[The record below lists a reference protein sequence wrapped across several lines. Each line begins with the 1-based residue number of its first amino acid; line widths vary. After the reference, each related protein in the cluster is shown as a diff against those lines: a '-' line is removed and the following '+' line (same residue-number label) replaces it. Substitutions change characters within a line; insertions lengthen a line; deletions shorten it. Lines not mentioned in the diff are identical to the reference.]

1 MKFRAKTLLA
11 KLEVTYGVDPTPT
24 AADGIQTKNL
34 SIQPYLGNMITR
46 DLDRETLGAQVQI
59 NTNPHVEVSF
69 EVELAGSG
77 TAGTVPGY
85 GRLLRACGFA
95 ETVVTT
101 PASVTYKPKS
111 DGFDSIALYYLQ
123 RNDAGGFQCQKITGC
138 RGTVAFTVD
147 RAGIPVMK
155 FRFLGFY
162 QRPTDIATIAV
173 NRSAFIDPVYVSKE
187 NTVLTLGAYTARAS
201 AFNVDVA
208 NAIAVRSVTG
218 DRSAV
223 ISNRNPTGSATVDA
237 PKLADKN
244 FFQSAESHNGVS
256 LEAVKLTHGT
266 VAGNIIEISAPK
278 VQISTIAGADSDG
291 ELAYQLG
298 MTFVPS
304 TGDDELLITVK

>member
-1 MKFRAKTLLA
+1 MKFKAKTLLA
-11 KLEVTYGVDPTPT
+11 KLETTYG
-24 AADGIQTKNL
+24 ADMSPAGSDGMQTKNL

-77 TAGTVPGY
+77 TVGTAPGY
-85 GRLLRACGFA
+85 GRLLRACGFS
-95 ETVVTT
+95 ETVVATT
-101 PASVTYKPKS
+101 SVTYKPKS
-111 DGFDSIALYYLQ
+111 DGFDSVTLFYLQ
-123 RNDAGGFQCQKITGC
+123 RNDAGGFQYQKITGC

-162 QRPTDIATIAV
+162 QRPTDVATIAV
-173 NRSAFIDPVYVSKE
+173 TRSAFSDPVYVSKE
-187 NTVLTLGAYTARAS
+187 NTVLTIGAYAARAS
-201 AFNVDVA
+201 AFNIDVA
-208 NAIAVRSVTG
+208 NAIAMRSVT
-218 DRSAV
+218 DHRSAV

-237 PKLADKN
+237 PALGTKN
-244 FFQSAESHNGVS
+244 FFQSVESHSGVA

-266 VAGNIIEISAPK
+266 VAGNIVEISAPK
-278 VQISTIAGADSDG
+278 VQISSIAAADSDG

-298 MTFVPS
+298 MTFVPN
-304 TGDDELLITVK
+304 TGDDELQIIVK